1 MDAEKRLTTV
11 IFNDQYLGQVEK
23 FCLIA
28 KEHGYENNESL
39 KAMKLEWCLE
49 QGGQFF
55 LTYFNDK
62 IISLSGCHPLPQAGE
77 DVHRIMF
84 RALTLPE
91 YKNLQG
97 TLHKGLMNAIPF
109 YNHIPEQINWIKG
122 LTDNYTKLVIT
133 TNHANEITSMEKSHR
148 VLKLLEKQK
157 IVSCMHE
164 NLFLFNTN
172 QSVWLLNQDIY
183 NQERLNYTNRN
194 YV

>member
-1 MDAEKRLTTV
+1 MDTAKRLTTV
-11 IFNDQYLGQVEK
+11 IFNDQYMGQVEE
-23 FCLIA
+23 FCLSC
-28 KEHGYENNESL
+28 KEHGYKNNESL

-55 LTYFNDK
+55 LTYYDDK

-77 DVHRIMF
+77 DVYRILF
-84 RALTLPE
+84 RGITLPE

-97 TLHKGLMNAIPF
+97 ALNKAHMNSIPF
-109 YNHIPEQINWIKG
+109 YNHIPEQASWIKG
-122 LTDNYTKLVIT
+122 LTNDPKLVIT

-148 VLKLLEKQK
+148 VFKLLEKQQ

-164 NLFLFNTN
+164 QLSLFNTE

-183 NQERLNYTNRN
+183 NQQRLNYTNRN
-194 YV
+194 HV